1 MDILEIKILTDNLDE
16 TESFYAGLLG
26 LKTTNKDQSCISFL
40 AGQSNLTFIKSNKLN
55 PKYHFAFNIPR
66 NKLDEAI
73 KWVSARVD
81 LLKHP
86 DNRIIA
92 DFKSWNA
99 KAIYFYDNNGNIL
112 EFIARFDLKNDSDKV
127 FGGSSVQS
135 ISEIGIVADEPLKLA
150 NQLVEENNLY
160 FFEKDAKSE
169 KFVTLG
175 NDHGLFIIVKTNRKW
190 YPTEQRAGKYYTKI
204 KIAINGFMKEIIM
217 NEGSANLSLDYD
229 SSRPN

>member
-1 MDILEIKILTDNLDE
+1 
-16 TESFYAGLLG
+16 
-26 LKTTNKDQSCISFL
+26 
-40 AGQSNLTFIKSNKLN
+40 
-55 PKYHFAFNIPR
+55 
-66 NKLDEAI
+66 
-73 KWVSARVD
+73 
-81 LLKHP
+81 
-86 DNRIIA
+86 
-92 DFKSWNA
+92 
-99 KAIYFYDNNGNIL
+99 
-112 EFIARFDLKNDSDKV
+112 
-127 FGGSSVQS
+127 
-135 ISEIGIVADEPLKLA
+135 
-150 NQLVEENNLY
+150 LVEENNLY